1 MIKHEAYKRAYVVE
15 QLQKYGFNNTDMYTY
30 DELVRKLAAARAMEV
45 DRESSAEK
53 WF

>member
-30 DELVRKLAAARAMEV
+30 DELVLKLMWAREF
-45 DRESSAEK
+45 EEEGELI
-53 WF
+53 